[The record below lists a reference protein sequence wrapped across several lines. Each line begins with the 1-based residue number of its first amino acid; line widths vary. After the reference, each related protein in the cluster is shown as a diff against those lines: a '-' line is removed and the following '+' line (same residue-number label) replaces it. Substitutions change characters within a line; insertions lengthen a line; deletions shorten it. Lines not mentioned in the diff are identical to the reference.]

1 MHQLFKGVLNQHFI
15 FLTSHF
21 KFKVKVFFLSTL
33 NNTAKL
39 FKGRIQAIHTLYT
52 HYNETSAQAF
62 LIHVCISPANANDKL

>member
-33 NNTAKL
+33 NNTAK
-39 FKGRIQAIHTLYT
+39 
-52 HYNETSAQAF
+52 
-62 LIHVCISPANANDKL
+62 

>member
-39 FKGRIQAIHTLYT
+39 FKGRMQAIHTLYT
-52 HYNETSAQAF
+52 HYNERHQHKHF
-62 LIHVCISPANANDKL
+62 